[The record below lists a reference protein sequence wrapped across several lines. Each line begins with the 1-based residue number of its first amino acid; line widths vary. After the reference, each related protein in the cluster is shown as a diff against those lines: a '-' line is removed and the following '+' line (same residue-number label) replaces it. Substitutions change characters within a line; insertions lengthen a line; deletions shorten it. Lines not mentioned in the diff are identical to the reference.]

1 MWGSQLL
8 EVITYA
14 RWEGTQIHRGTQSHI
29 KMSKICIEGVTQLS
43 SGERC
48 LFVSFSFP
56 VLCTQT
62 LMEHSLAPRL
72 SCFF

>member
-8 EVITYA
+8 EVITHA
-14 RWEGTQIHRGTQSHI
+14 HWEGTQIHRGTQSHI

-48 LFVSFSFP
+48 LCFFLFSCA
-56 VLCTQT
+56 VHTV
-62 LMEHSLAPRL
+62 MEHSLAPRL
-72 SCFF
+72 SCFL